1 MKYDIRKHN
10 FKDLI
15 KKSEEYKEYINSK
28 EILDLEL
35 AIDKELSRLER
46 EWKVFREV
54 YYDLDQNKEKY
65 TKEYK
70 IEQERI
76 KNLEKEVLNENTN
89 FKNEIKE
96 LDKVFENIKENIDFY
111 NSFDR

>member
-1 MKYDIRKHN
+1 MKYDIRKHD
-10 FKDLI
+10 FKTLI

-35 AIDKELSRLER
+35 AIDKELTRIER
-46 EWKVFREV
+46 EWKVFRDL
-54 YYDLDQNKEKY
+54 YYDLDKNKKEY

-76 KNLEKEVLNENTN
+76 KNLEKENLNNNN
-89 FKNEIKE
+89 FKNEIQD
-96 LDKVFENIKENIDFY
+96 LNKVFENIKENIEY
-111 NSFDR
+111 YQSFDR

>member
-35 AIDKELSRLER
+35 AIDKELTRIER
-46 EWKVFREV
+46 EWKVFRDL
-54 YYDLDQNKEKY
+54 YYDLDKNKEKY

-76 KNLEKEVLNENTN
+76 KNLEKENLNNNN
-89 FKNEIKE
+89 FKNEIQD
-96 LDKVFENIKENIDFY
+96 LNKVFENIKENIEY
-111 NSFDR
+111 YQSFDR

>member
-1 MKYDIRKHN
+1 MKYDIKKHD
-10 FKDLI
+10 FKSLI
-15 KKSEEYKEYINSK
+15 QKSKEYKEYINSQ

-35 AIDKELSRLER
+35 AIDKELTRIER

-70 IEQERI
+70 LEQERI
-76 KNLEKEVLNENTN
+76 KNLEKETLNENTN

-96 LDKVFENIKENIDFY
+96 LDKIFENIKENIEY
-111 NSFDR
+111 YREFDR

>member
-15 KKSEEYKEYINSK
+15 KKSEEYKNYINSQ
-28 EILDLEL
+28 EILDLEM
-35 AIDKELSRLER
+35 AIDKELTRIER
-46 EWKVFREV
+46 EWKVFRDL
-54 YYDLDQNKEKY
+54 YYDLDKNKKEY

-76 KNLEKEVLNENTN
+76 KNLEKENLNNNN
-89 FKNEIKE
+89 FKNEIQD
-96 LDKVFENIKENIDFY
+96 LNKVFENIKENIDFY

>member
-10 FKDLI
+10 FKTLI

-35 AIDKELSRLER
+35 AIDKELTRIER

-70 IEQERI
+70 IEKERI
-76 KNLEKEVLNENTN
+76 KNLENETLENTN

-96 LDKVFENIKENIDFY
+96 LDKVFENIKENIEYYQD
-111 NSFDR
+111 FDR